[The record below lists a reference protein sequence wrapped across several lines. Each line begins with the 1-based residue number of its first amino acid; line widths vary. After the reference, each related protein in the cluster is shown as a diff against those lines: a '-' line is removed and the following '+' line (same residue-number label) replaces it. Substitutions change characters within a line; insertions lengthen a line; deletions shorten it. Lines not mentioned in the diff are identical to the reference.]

1 MKENRYMLH
10 LDLIQIKMKGN
21 YVSARLCYL
30 QDAIWHNLILTYY
43 GNMSFHDLK
52 NMFELLSSIDLALL
66 NPLMRLARTCIIIIE
81 NSYLYILWIILSLVS
96 TVRHYEV
103 VYLIHEK
110 HEEEVESVNEK
121 VQGDLCISILL
132 FLPYLYWSHIWSW
145 KLIYS

>member
-1 MKENRYMLH
+1 MFLRSCVICRMQFGIIWSRLTMATCLFMICRTCLNYFH
-10 LDLIQIKMKGN
+10 LLT
-21 YVSARLCYL
+21 SLC
-30 QDAIWHNLILTYY
+30 
-43 GNMSFHDLK
+43 
-52 NMFELLSSIDLALL
+52 LL
-66 NPLMRLARTCIIIIE
+66 NPLMRLGRTCIIIRE

-132 FLPYLYWSHIWSW
+132 FLLHICWSHIWSW